1 MLPTPREDLWLS
13 NTTGILQKK
22 NWSARPFL
30 SAAPPSKKN
39 LGSVTDICYWVCFV
53 KSATTGILQ
62 KKNHWS
68 ARPFLSAAPPSKKN
82 LGSVTD
88 ICYWVIGFALLNHNK
103 IQGRARAKTRSV
115 IHNIAGSSNTGCYK

>member
-13 NTTGILQKK
+13 N
-22 NWSARPFL
+22 
-30 SAAPPSKKN
+30 
-39 LGSVTDICYWVCFV
+39 
-53 KSATTGILQ
+53 TTGILQ

-88 ICYWVIGFALLNHNK
+88 ICYWVCFVKSQQDSGKSQSKNK
-103 IQGRARAKTRSV
+103 ICHTQY
-115 IHNIAGSSNTGCYK
+115 CWQQ